1 MVGRMGVKYRA
12 IASVLGGLRLRS
24 AGAVGIRA
32 MSPSNVQR
40 FIDQHPSLFAAVFPV
55 YFVALWLVI
64 GAIISSLGGW
74 LSLSKL
80 YRMQI
85 EFGGAKWGRQSGRM
99 RWLTNYNNVLTLGAS
114 RDGLYLAMNFLFRFM
129 HPPLLIPWA
138 EIKVRKSKGWFFEY
152 VTFTMGREM
161 EIPLRIR
168 AKLADLIKNEA
179 GNNWPVEE
187 T

>member
-1 MVGRMGVKYRA
+1 MDVNHRAVVSIVGA
-12 IASVLGGLRLRS
+12 LRFRL
-24 AGAVGIRA
+24 AGAVGI
-32 MSPSNVQR
+32 SPNHFAR
-40 FIDQHPSLFAAVFPV
+40 FIDRHPSLFAAIFPV
-55 YFVALWLVI
+55 YFVTLWLVV
-64 GAIISSLGGW
+64 GSIISSVGGW
-74 LSLSKL
+74 LSLSRL
-80 YRMQI
+80 YRAQVQ
-85 EFGGAKWGRQSGRM
+85 FGGARWGGQSGRM

-114 RDGLYLAMNFLFRFM
+114 RDGLYLAMNFPFRFM

-168 AKLADLIKNEA
+168 TKLADRLKNEA

>member
-1 MVGRMGVKYRA
+1 LVGRMGVKYRA
-12 IASVLGGLRLRS
+12 IASVMEALRLRS
-24 AGAVGIRA
+24 AGAVGIRG
-32 MSPSNVQR
+32 MSPNIGQH
-40 FIDQHPSLFAAVFPV
+40 FTDQHPSLLAAIPV
-55 YFVALWLVI
+55 YFVTLWLGI
-64 GAIISSLGGW
+64 GAIISSMGGW
-74 LSLSKL
+74 LWLSKL
-80 YRMQI
+80 YRAQV

-152 VTFTMGREM
+152 VTFTMGRET

-168 AKLADLIKNEA
+168 AKLADQLKNEA
-179 GNNWPVEE
+179 SNNWPVEE
-187 T
+187 M